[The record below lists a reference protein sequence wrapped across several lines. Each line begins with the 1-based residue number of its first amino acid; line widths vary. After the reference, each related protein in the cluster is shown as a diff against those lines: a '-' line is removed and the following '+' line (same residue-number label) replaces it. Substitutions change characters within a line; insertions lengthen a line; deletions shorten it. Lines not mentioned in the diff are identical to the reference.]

1 VGRLK
6 SARGVTVMVHRDG
19 ALETRQFRLSAW
31 ATRVALIA
39 AITLIVTLVLVAVLY
54 GPIVVAAARTPML
67 VREVEQLRIENAR
80 VNDLARRLD
89 EVEARYAQMRRMLAG
104 NVALPGTSN
113 NGAARAA
120 DEGLYVAP
128 PLLARAPAPGDATPS
143 VEPAGA
149 SVPHKWPL
157 SVPAYR
163 TRGLAEGDPG
173 TESHAGID
181 LAVPIGSDVRASGGG
196 RISQAGTDSAY
207 GLYVLIQHSDG
218 YESKYGHLSRI
229 IAAQGEMVRAGQV
242 IALSGN
248 SGRST
253 APHLHFE
260 IRRGGRS
267 VDPLS
272 LVKEGN

>member
-1 VGRLK
+1 M

-31 ATRVALIA
+31 ATRVALVG

-80 VNDLARRLD
+80 VNELAHRLD
-89 EVEARYAQMRRMLAG
+89 EVEARYSQMRRMLGGNVTLPGAG
-104 NVALPGTSN
+104 NSA
-113 NGAARAA
+113 GARSG

-128 PLLARAPAPGDATPS
+128 PLLARSPAPGEGTVPS
-143 VEPAGA
+143 VEPAGG

-157 SVPAYR
+157 SAPSYR
-163 TRGLAEGDPG
+163 TRGLAEGDPR
-173 TESHAGID
+173 TESHSGID
-181 LAVPIGSDVRASGGG
+181 LAVPVGSDVRASGGG
-196 RISQAGTDSAY
+196 RIKQTGTDSAY
-207 GLYVLIQHSDG
+207 GLYVLIEHPDG
-218 YESKYGHLSRI
+218 YETMYGHLSRV
-229 IAAQGEMVRAGQV
+229 IAVDGETVRAGQV

-248 SGRST
+248 TGRST

-260 IRRGGRS
+260 VRRGGRS

>member
-1 VGRLK
+1 MNT
-6 SARGVTVMVHRDG
+6 RGVTVMVHRDG

-31 ATRVALIA
+31 ATRVALVA
-39 AITLIVTLVLVAVLY
+39 TITLIVTLVLVAVLY

-67 VREVEQLRIENAR
+67 EHEVEQLRIENAR
-80 VNDLARRLD
+80 VNELARRLD
-89 EVEARYAQMRRMLAG
+89 EVEARYSQMRRMLTG
-104 NVALPGTSN
+104 NVTLPGTSN
-113 NGAARAA
+113 SSAARSA

-128 PLLARAPAPGDATPS
+128 PLMARAPAPGESPAPS
-143 VEPAGA
+143 MEPAGA
-149 SVPHKWPL
+149 SIPHRWPL
-157 SVPAYR
+157 SVPSFR

-173 TESHAGID
+173 TESHPGID

-196 RISQAGTDSAY
+196 RVTLTGTDSAY
-207 GLYVLIQHSDG
+207 GLYVVIQHPDG
-218 YESKYGHLSRI
+218 YSTKYGHLSRV
-229 IAAQGEMVRAGQV
+229 IAAQGESVRAGQV

>member
-1 VGRLK
+1 M

-31 ATRVALIA
+31 ATRA
-39 AITLIVTLVLVAVLY
+39 AFVLTITLIVTLVLVAVLY

-67 VREVEQLRIENAR
+67 VHEVEQLRIENAR
-80 VNDLARRLD
+80 VNELARRLD

-104 NVALPGTSN
+104 NVNLPGPSN
-113 NGAARAA
+113 NAAPRAA

-128 PLLARAPAPGDATPS
+128 PLLARAPAPGEAPAS
-143 VEPAGA
+143 AVEPEGA
-149 SVPHKWPL
+149 SIPRKWPL
-157 SVPAYR
+157 SVPSYR

-196 RISQAGTDSAY
+196 RVSLTGTDSAY
-207 GLYVLIQHSDG
+207 GLYVVIQHSDG
-218 YESKYGHLSRI
+218 YETKYGHLSRI
-229 IAAQGEMVRAGQV
+229 IAAQGEAVRTGQV
-242 IALSGN
+242 IGLSGN